1 LTLVFGCDNF
11 FKLSRTNHLYLVNR
25 TRGDSM
31 IDINVSL
38 FIQIV
43 NFIILLIALNFL
55 LFKPIRKI
63 MQEREQGISSAL
75 EDAKA
80 AQNRMQSLLEQYNA
94 SLAESKQKAATA
106 YNSIYQQGLD
116 TQRDTISAERTKA
129 GEMLDKARA
138 EIAAAAGAAR
148 AELKKEAE
156 RLSQEI
162 TSKLIGRAV

>member
-1 LTLVFGCDNF
+1 
-11 FKLSRTNHLYLVNR
+11 
-25 TRGDSM
+25 M

-38 FIQIV
+38 FMQLA
-43 NFIILLIALNFL
+43 NFIVLFVVLSLI
-55 LFKPIRKI
+55 LFKPIRQV
-63 MQEREQGISSAL
+63 MREREQGISSAL

-94 SLAESKQKAATA
+94 SLAEAKQKSASA

-116 TQRDTISAERTKA
+116 TQRDTISAERTRA

-138 EIAAAAGAAR
+138 EIAAAAKAAR
-148 AELKKEAE
+148 ADLKSEAE